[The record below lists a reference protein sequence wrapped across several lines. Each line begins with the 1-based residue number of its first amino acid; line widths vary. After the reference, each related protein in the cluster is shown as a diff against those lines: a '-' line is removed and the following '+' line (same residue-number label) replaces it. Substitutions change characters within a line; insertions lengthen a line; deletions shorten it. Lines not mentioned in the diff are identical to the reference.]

1 MEKQG
6 EKERRKACWGIWL
19 EKIAQ
24 EAEILHN
31 RSWSSKTDLEPAELG
46 DKQLGFLTHALSSP
60 DECICILTEGRK
72 QGRLTGSVW
81 TQGLDPSLILRQNIS
96 RNRRRLSLTAEQGAK
111 WGAGAKRT

>member
-31 RSWSSKTDLEPAELG
+31 RSRSSKTDLEPAELG
-46 DKQLGFLTHALSSP
+46 DKRLGLLTHALSSP
-60 DECICILTEGRK
+60 D
-72 QGRLTGSVW
+72 
-81 TQGLDPSLILRQNIS
+81 
-96 RNRRRLSLTAEQGAK
+96 
-111 WGAGAKRT
+111 